1 MLYCTWYFIK
11 IAHSSQDLSLMLMVS
26 WIANTVSLLA
36 SNIISQ
42 RYGYNYTIKIISVTV
57 SSALILYLI
66 FSEFVHIKQHQN
78 YILMLL
84 SIIGVT
90 LSSATAM
97 LIPLS
102 TPIIATASN
111 DIFSMKRRIKILSN
125 TFILNLILGTFLGGL
140 IINVYGGGSAILVD
154 SVLSIFGVILS
165 LVFYIVYPKNKLKPD
180 SKKRNPI
187 DQLREGAKYVFY
199 TPPERVIATVSM
211 MVNMVITPVI
221 FLIFPVVILNGG
233 HSIIDVSLAE
243 VLVGVGILMSSSFLL
258 RLTDRLLSPHSIV
271 SLSILICTV
280 SLVLI
285 MFSDSI
291 ICLFFSALLIGVGL
305 SLFNVTSNTKRAL
318 SIPERHL
325 PNMEG
330 FLLFLCTA
338 SIPLGFFMTKYF
350 LKINHIEYILFIFI
364 GILFSAVLISSSSK
378 SLKSMLN
385 DSHEEGVKY
394 YERVYKHIFSGDMA

>member
-1 MLYCTWYFIK
+1 
-11 IAHSSQDLSLMLMVS
+11 MLMIS

-42 RYGYNYTIKIISVTV
+42 RYGYNNTIKIISITV

-78 YILMLL
+78 DILMLL
-84 SIIGVT
+84 STIGVT

-102 TPIIATASN
+102 TPIITIASN
-111 DIFSMKRRIKILSN
+111 DTFSMTKRIKILSN
-125 TFILNLILGTFLGGL
+125 TFILNLLLGTFLGGL

-154 SVLSIFGVILS
+154 SVLSIFEVMLS
-165 LVFYIVYPKNKLKPD
+165 LVFYIVYPKNKLKPE
-180 SKKRNPI
+180 SKKRSPI

-199 TPPERVIATVSM
+199 TPPEMVIATVSM

-221 FLIFPVVILNGG
+221 FLIFPVFILNGG

-243 VLVGVGILMSSSFLL
+243 VLVGVGILISSSFLL

-271 SLSILICTV
+271 SLSILTCTV

-285 MFSDSI
+285 VFSDSI
-291 ICLFFSALLIGVGL
+291 ICLFFW
-305 SLFNVTSNTKRAL
+305 
-318 SIPERHL
+318 P
-325 PNMEG
+325 
-330 FLLFLCTA
+330 
-338 SIPLGFFMTKYF
+338 Y
-350 LKINHIEYILFIFI
+350 
-364 GILFSAVLISSSSK
+364 
-378 SLKSMLN
+378 
-385 DSHEEGVKY
+385 
-394 YERVYKHIFSGDMA
+394 